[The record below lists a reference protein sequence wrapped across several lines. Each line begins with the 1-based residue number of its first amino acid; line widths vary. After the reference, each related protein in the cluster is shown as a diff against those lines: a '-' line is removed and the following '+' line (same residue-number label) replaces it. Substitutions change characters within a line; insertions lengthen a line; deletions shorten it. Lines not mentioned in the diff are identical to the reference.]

1 MRGPRATA
9 LQISP
14 VQHDLLQRLRRQQTA
29 DQRLV
34 RRVSIILALAANPC
48 VAAVAQQMGLT
59 RLTVRTWRDR
69 WIAATPDR
77 HRAEPD
83 QTPQQLRTLL
93 EQVLDDD
100 PRPGKPATLS
110 PEQIVQIVAVA
121 CEPPEKSA
129 RPIDHWTSRELADAV
144 KHRRIVTAISPRS
157 VGRFLQEADLQP
169 HRSRSWLNAH
179 PEDPE
184 AFGQQGATVC
194 ELYEQAGWLAEQGIH
209 LVSTDEKTGIQA
221 LERLYPDIPPGPGR
235 VQRREYESSRHGTL
249 CLTANLE
256 IWCGWIIAPTLGPTR
271 TEADFVAHVEQTVAS
286 DPLAGWVFIV
296 DNLNTHQSESLVLW
310 VAPTSG
316 IEEDLGEKGQR
327 GVLKSQKS
335 RATFLS
341 DEGHRI
347 RFVYTPKHPSW
358 LNQIEIWFS
367 ILVRKLLRRS
377 SFTSIEDLKARI
389 LAFID
394 YFNQTM
400 AKPIRWL
407 YSVVPKLANGTG

>member
-1 MRGPRATA
+1 M
-9 LQISP
+9 
-14 VQHDLLQRLRRQQTA
+14 
-29 DQRLV
+29 
-34 RRVSIILALAANPC
+34 
-48 VAAVAQQMGLT
+48 
-59 RLTVRTWRDR
+59 
-69 WIAATPDR
+69 
-77 HRAEPD
+77 
-83 QTPQQLRTLL
+83 
-93 EQVLDDD
+93 
-100 PRPGKPATLS
+100 
-110 PEQIVQIVAVA
+110 
-121 CEPPEKSA
+121 
-129 RPIDHWTSRELADAV
+129 
-144 KHRRIVTAISPRS
+144 
-157 VGRFLQEADLQP
+157 
-169 HRSRSWLNAH
+169 
-179 PEDPE
+179 
-184 AFGQQGATVC
+184 
-194 ELYEQAGWLAEQGIH
+194 AEQGIH

-235 VQRREYESSRHGTL
+235 VQRREYEYSRHGTL

-310 VAPTSG
+310 VAQTSG

-335 RATFLS
+335 RAIFLS

-347 RFVYTPKHPSW
+347 RFVYTPKHTSW

>member
-1 MRGPRATA
+1 M
-9 LQISP
+9 
-14 VQHDLLQRLRRQQTA
+14 
-29 DQRLV
+29 
-34 RRVSIILALAANPC
+34 
-48 VAAVAQQMGLT
+48 
-59 RLTVRTWRDR
+59 
-69 WIAATPDR
+69 
-77 HRAEPD
+77 
-83 QTPQQLRTLL
+83 
-93 EQVLDDD
+93 
-100 PRPGKPATLS
+100 
-110 PEQIVQIVAVA
+110 
-121 CEPPEKSA
+121 
-129 RPIDHWTSRELADAV
+129 
-144 KHRRIVTAISPRS
+144 
-157 VGRFLQEADLQP
+157 
-169 HRSRSWLNAH
+169 
-179 PEDPE
+179 
-184 AFGQQGATVC
+184 
-194 ELYEQAGWLAEQGIH
+194 AEQGIH

-221 LERLYPDIPPGPGR
+221 LERLDPDIPPGPGR

-249 CLTANLE
+249 CLMANLE
-256 IWCGWIIAPTLGPTR
+256 TWCGWIIAPTLGPTR

-310 VAPTSG
+310 VAQTSG

-347 RFVYTPKHPSW
+347 RFVYTPKHTSW